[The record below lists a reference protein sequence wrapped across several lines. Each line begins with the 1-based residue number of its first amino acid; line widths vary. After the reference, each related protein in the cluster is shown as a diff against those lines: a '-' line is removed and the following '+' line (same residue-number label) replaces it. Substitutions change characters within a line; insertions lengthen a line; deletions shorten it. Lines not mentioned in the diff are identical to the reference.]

1 MRAVQHHGHE
11 HELEPEHGLPEPLP
25 ADERILWQG
34 SPDWRS
40 LAIRAFHV
48 RAVALY
54 FALILLLRAVLLLDD
69 GLPVSQIAV
78 DLGRLLPLPTIALA
92 ILATLA
98 WLSARTT
105 VYTITDRRVVMRI
118 GIVLTLTFNL
128 PLRVLH
134 NADLH
139 VAADGT
145 ADIALQLPPGDRIAW
160 LHLWP
165 HARAWHVRHPQPM
178 LRSVPDGQAV
188 GVVLAGAWSTATGH
202 SLPPERRDALVPVR
216 APGRPDRVVAA

>member
-1 MRAVQHHGHE
+1 MRAVQNHGHE
-11 HELEPEHGLPEPLP
+11 HELEPQYGLPEELP
-25 ADERILWQG
+25 ASERILWQG

-40 LAIRAFHV
+40 LAVRAFHV
-48 RAVALY
+48 RKLVVY
-54 FALILLLRAVLLLDD
+54 FALILLLRALLLFDD
-69 GLPVSQIAV
+69 GLAAAEVAA
-78 DLGRLLPLPTIALA
+78 DLGLLLPLPLIALG

-105 VYTITDRRVVMRI
+105 VYTVTDRRVVMRI

-128 PLRVLH
+128 PLRVLR

-178 LRSVPDGQAV
+178 LRSVPDGRAV
-188 GVVLAGAWSTATGH
+188 AAILAGAWSAATGIA
-202 SLPPERRDALVPVR
+202 PTGERREVPRSAPAAGSADGVLV
-216 APGRPDRVVAA
+216 A

>member
-1 MRAVQHHGHE
+1 MRAVQNHGHE
-11 HELEPEHGLPEPLP
+11 HELEPQYGLPEELP
-25 ADERILWQG
+25 GNERVLWQG

-40 LAIRAFHV
+40 LAVRAFHV
-48 RAVALY
+48 RKVAIY
-54 FALILLLRAVLLLDD
+54 FLLIVGLRVGLMVDD
-69 GLPVSQIAV
+69 GAGAGEIAA
-78 DLGRLLPLPTIALA
+78 DLGRLLPLPLAALA
-92 ILATLA
+92 MLAALA

-128 PLRVLH
+128 PLRVLR

-178 LRSVPDGQAV
+178 LRSVPDGRAV
-188 GVVLAGAWSTATGH
+188 AAILGGAWSAATG
-202 SLPPERRDALVPVR
+202 LALAGERREASSAVPTGSPDGAL
-216 APGRPDRVVAA
+216 AT

>member
-1 MRAVQHHGHE
+1 MRAVQNHGHE
-11 HELEPEHGLPEPLP
+11 HELEPQHGLPEELP
-25 ADERILWQG
+25 ASERILWQG

-48 RAVALY
+48 RKLVVY
-54 FALILLLRAVLLLDD
+54 FALILLLRALLLFDD
-69 GLPVSQIAV
+69 GLAV
-78 DLGRLLPLPTIALA
+78 AEVAADLGLLLPLPLIALG

-105 VYTITDRRVVMRI
+105 VYTVTDRRVVMRI

-128 PLRVLH
+128 PLRVLR

-178 LRSVPDGQAV
+178 LRSVPDGRAV
-188 GVVLAGAWSTATGH
+188 AAILGGAWSAATG
-202 SLPPERRDALVPVR
+202 LALAGERREASSAVPTGSPDGAL
-216 APGRPDRVVAA
+216 AT

>member
-1 MRAVQHHGHE
+1 MRAVQNHGHE
-11 HELEPEHGLPEPLP
+11 HELEPQYGLPEELP
-25 ADERILWQG
+25 GNERVLWQG

-40 LAIRAFHV
+40 LAVRAFHV
-48 RAVALY
+48 RKVAIY
-54 FALILLLRAVLLLDD
+54 FLLIVGLRVGLMVDD
-69 GLPVSQIAV
+69 GAGAGEIAA
-78 DLGRLLPLPTIALA
+78 DLGRLLPLPLAALA
-92 ILATLA
+92 MLAALA

-128 PLRVLH
+128 PLRLLH

-139 VAADGT
+139 AAPDGT

-178 LRSVPDGQAV
+178 LRSVPDGRAV
-188 GVVLAGAWSTATGH
+188 AAILGGAWSAATG
-202 SLPPERRDALVPVR
+202 LALAGERREASPAVPTGSPDGAL
-216 APGRPDRVVAA
+216 AT

>member
-1 MRAVQHHGHE
+1 MRAVQNHGHE
-11 HELEPEHGLPEPLP
+11 HELEPQYGLPEELP
-25 ADERILWQG
+25 GNERILWQG

-48 RAVALY
+48 RKLAIY
-54 FALILLLRAVLLLDD
+54 FALILLVRTVLLVDD
-69 GLPVSQIAV
+69 GMVFAEIAV
-78 DLGRLLPLPTIALA
+78 DLARLLPLPLAALG
-92 ILATLA
+92 ILAALA

-105 VYTITDRRVVMRI
+105 VYTITDRRVVLRI

-128 PLRVLH
+128 PLKVLH

-139 VAADGT
+139 VAADGSG
-145 ADIALQLPPGDRIAW
+145 DIALQLPPGDRIAW

-178 LRSVPDGQAV
+178 LRSVPRGREVAAI
-188 GVVLAGAWSTATGH
+188 LAGAWSAATG
-202 SLPPERRDALVPVR
+202 LAPAGERRDSSRDAAAGGVVDGAL
-216 APGRPDRVVAA
+216 AA

>member
-11 HELEPEHGLPEPLP
+11 HELEPQYGLPEELP
-25 ADERILWQG
+25 GNERVLWQG

-40 LAIRAFHV
+40 LAVRAFHV
-48 RAVALY
+48 RKLAIY
-54 FALILLLRAVLLLDD
+54 FLLILGLRAALMVDD
-69 GLPVSQIAV
+69 GIAAGEIAA
-78 DLGRLLPLPTIALA
+78 DLGRLLPLPLAALA
-92 ILATLA
+92 MLATLA

-128 PLRVLH
+128 PLRLLH

-139 VAADGT
+139 LASDGT

-178 LRSVPDGQAV
+178 LRSVPDGRAV
-188 GVVLAGAWSTATGH
+188 AAVLGGAWSAATG
-202 SLPPERRDALVPVR
+202 LALTGERRAESPVLPTGSPDGAL
-216 APGRPDRVVAA
+216 AA